1 MLLFT
6 CKNRRLNKCFILI
19 LYSNPI
25 YLRES
30 VYGMGAVLLV
40 VCIVMYNLEK
50 DNLKDIEVK
59 AIQKDFNALKFKS
72 AIVLYL

>member
-40 VCIVMYNLEK
+40 MYNLEK

-72 AIVLYL
+72 AIILYL